1 MPTTPE
7 RPRWVYA
14 AMAAAALAVAVL
26 LVVVREGMPSG
37 QGRTFAGLSA
47 VLLAGAAVVALLG
60 TSRRR

>member
-1 MPTTPE
+1 
-7 RPRWVYA
+7 
-14 AMAAAALAVAVL
+14 MASAALAVAVL

-37 QGRTFAGLSA
+37 QGRTFVGLSA